1 MSLPAVRAALET
13 AVNGLSPALATAWQN
28 HPYSPVNGTPYQRVT
43 LLPAT
48 PDDIEMSGKKYLEV
62 GVMQIDLF
70 YPLDNGAGAAE
81 ARAEVVRD
89 TFYRGAS
96 FTSGSVTVDITRTPE
111 ILPGTPDEDRFMV
124 PVRVRYAAQISR
136 S

>member
-1 MSLPAVRAALET
+1 MSLPDVRAALET
-13 AVNGLSPALATAWQN
+13 GINGLSPALATAWQN

-43 LLPAT
+43 MLPAT
-48 PDDIEMSGKKYLEV
+48 PDDIEMTGKKYLEV
-62 GVMQIDLF
+62 GVMQIDLL

-81 ARAEVVRD
+81 ARAELVRD

-111 ILPGTPDEDRFMV
+111 ISPGAPVEDRFMV
-124 PVRVRYAAQISR
+124 PVRVRYSAQISR